1 MEFIGKF
8 FSTNHGYEYDKVE
21 SPIEEILL
29 NHITK
34 FLSPDTEIIVQH
46 PIQTISGNFRADIA
60 LKKNNRIIVIECDGE
75 EYHSEEKDLWYDEWR
90 DTLIL
95 FQRRAETIYRVKG
108 VDIYSNINSVIY
120 MIYYFEPEFFNKE
133 YSERL
138 PKKEIFDNWK
148 WKTIYY
154 DFIKDDDTRIPSRI
168 EVKRKNLKPD
178 FDRFWLKYVLYS
190 LIFPEKHVK
199 ELIDIM
205 KEKHYETN
213 QLKVMLNQKFP
224 EFTIEDINLLLSVV
238 E

>member
-1 MEFIGKF
+1 
-8 FSTNHGYEYDKVE
+8 
-21 SPIEEILL
+21 
-29 NHITK
+29 
-34 FLSPDTEIIVQH
+34 
-46 PIQTISGNFRADIA
+46 
-60 LKKNNRIIVIECDGE
+60 
-75 EYHSEEKDLWYDEWR
+75 
-90 DTLIL
+90 
-95 FQRRAETIYRVKG
+95 
-108 VDIYSNINSVIY
+108 